1 MSTEKERK
9 KERKKEGGI
18 DRERERSR
26 METVVTLIDMFLDN
40 LAKPT
45 NLIVFDNVA
54 FTFS

>member
-1 MSTEKERK
+1 
-9 KERKKEGGI
+9 
-18 DRERERSR
+18 